1 MRKLSRY
8 SEHRISMLRNLAR
21 SLIQTG
27 RIFTTVSRAKEARS
41 FIEPMI
47 TRAKEENLSNRRILL
62 SRLNNDNIIVNKLF
76 QIGKANQERKG
87 GYVRILR
94 AGFRSDG
101 GIKAMLQIIDYPR
114 EDGND
119 KKNQ

>member
-21 SLIQTG
+21 SLIQKG

-41 FIEPMI
+41 FLEPMI
-47 TRAKEENLSNRRILL
+47 TRAKEENLSNRRVLL
-62 SRLNNDNIIVNKLF
+62 SRLNNENAIVNKLF
-76 QIGKANQERKG
+76 KIGKANLERNG

-101 GIKAMLQIIDYPR
+101 GIKAMIQIIDYPR
-114 EDGND
+114 EDGNGQKD
-119 KKNQ
+119 S